1 MTKDKPPSPSLDELD
16 ARLQAAQRDQER
28 AGWRRPRK
36 DAGSQSGMGM
46 AFRVASELVAGVAVG
61 VLIGWLL
68 DSWLET
74 RPWFMIVFFFLGA
87 AAGMLNV
94 YRTVS
99 GYGLAVGYRR
109 EAEEN
114 PATDIDRDD
123 DAPSR

>member
-16 ARLQAAQRDQER
+16 ARLQAAQRGQER
-28 AGWRRPRK
+28 AGWHRPRK
-36 DAGSQSGMGM
+36 DAGSQTGMGL

-61 VLIGWLL
+61 ALIGWLL

-74 RPWFMIVFFFLGA
+74 RPWFMIAFFFLGA

-99 GYGLAVGYRR
+99 GYGLAVGYRK

-114 PATDIDRDD
+114 PATDVDRDD
-123 DAPSR
+123 DPPSR